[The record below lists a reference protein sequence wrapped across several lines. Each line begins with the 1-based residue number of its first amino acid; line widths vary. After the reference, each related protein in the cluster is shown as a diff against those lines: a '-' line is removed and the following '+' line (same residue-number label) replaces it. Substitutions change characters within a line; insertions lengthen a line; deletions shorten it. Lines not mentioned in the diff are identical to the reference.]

1 VCLQVEHRH
10 FEGQDFMGAAAPFL
24 PHLKQEELTP
34 VLVKMAQKV
43 VVCGCVCD
51 VAGCNDP

>member
-1 VCLQVEHRH
+1 
-10 FEGQDFMGAAAPFL
+10 MGAAAPFL